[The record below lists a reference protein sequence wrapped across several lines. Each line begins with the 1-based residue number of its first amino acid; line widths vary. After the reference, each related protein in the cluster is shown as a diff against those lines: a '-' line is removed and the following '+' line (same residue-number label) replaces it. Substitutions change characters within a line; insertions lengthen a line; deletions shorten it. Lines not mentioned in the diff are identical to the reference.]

1 MNHVVIKFRVP
12 QLGRTQRLNIYQN
25 IVNWAIDHKYITS
38 EETISG
44 TSDCSK
50 PIEFFK
56 EELLDDLKQN
66 SVHFIY
72 IQRDDNIIALE
83 ESPLAICES
92 SESFDPNKKGLQE
105 IDDQVLEQMAS
116 CCTMLAMEGHLFIIE
131 LDI

>member
-12 QLGRTQRLNIYQN
+12 QLDRTQRLNIYQN
-25 IVNWAIDHKYITS
+25 IVNWAIEHKYITS

-66 SVHFIY
+66 NVHFIY

-83 ESPLAICES
+83 ESPLAICEG
-92 SESFDPNKKGLQE
+92 SESFDPNQKGLQE

>member
-1 MNHVVIKFRVP
+1 MNNIVNKIRVP
-12 QLGRTQRLNIYQN
+12 QLNYTQRLNIYKN
-25 IVNWAIDHKYITS
+25 IVNWAIEHKYISS

-44 TSDCSK
+44 NADCSK
-50 PIEFFK
+50 PIEFFR

-66 SVHFIY
+66 NVHFIY

-83 ESPLAICES
+83 ESPLAICEG
-92 SESFDPNKKGLQE
+92 SESYDPKQKGLQE

-116 CCTMLAMEGHLFIIE
+116 CCTMLAMEGHLFIME

>member
-1 MNHVVIKFRVP
+1 MNNIVNKFRVP
-12 QLGRTQRLNIYQN
+12 QLSADQRLNIYKN
-25 IVNWAIDHKYITS
+25 IVNWAIEHKYITT

-44 TSDCSK
+44 TSDCSE
-50 PIEFFK
+50 PIEFFR

-83 ESPLAICES
+83 ESPLAICEG
-92 SESFDPNKKGLQE
+92 SESYDPKQKGLQE
-105 IDDQVLEQMAS
+105 IDDNVLEQMAS
-116 CCTMLAMEGHLFIIE
+116 CCTMIAMEGHLFIME

>member
-12 QLGRTQRLNIYQN
+12 QLGRTQRLNIY
-25 IVNWAIDHKYITS
+25 S

>member
-1 MNHVVIKFRVP
+1 MAIVNKLRVP
-12 QLGRTQRLNIYQN
+12 QLTENQRLNIYKEL
-25 IVNWAIDHKYITS
+25 VNWAIRNKYIS
-38 EETISG
+38 SIEIISG
-44 TSDCSK
+44 TADCSK
-50 PIEFFK
+50 PIDFFK

-83 ESPLAICES
+83 ESPLAICEG
-92 SESFDPNKKGLQE
+92 SESYDPNKKGLQE

>member
-1 MNHVVIKFRVP
+1 MAIINKFRVP
-12 QLGRTQRLNIYQN
+12 QLTADQRLNIYKN
-25 IVNWAIDHKYITS
+25 IVNWAIEHRYISS

-44 TSDCSK
+44 NADCSK
-50 PIEFFK
+50 SIEFFR

-66 SVHFIY
+66 NVHFIY

-92 SESFDPNKKGLQE
+92 SDCYDPNQKGLQE
-105 IDDQVLEQMAS
+105 IDDKVLDFMAS
-116 CCTMLAMEGHLFIIE
+116 CCTMLAIEEHLFIIE

>member
-1 MNHVVIKFRVP
+1 MAIINKFRVP
-12 QLGRTQRLNIYQN
+12 QLSANQRLNIYKN
-25 IVNWAIDHKYITS
+25 IVNWAINNQYITS

-44 TSDCSK
+44 IADCSK
-50 PIEFFK
+50 PIEFFR

-66 SVHFIY
+66 NVHFIY

-83 ESPLAICES
+83 ESPLAICEG
-92 SESFDPNKKGLQE
+92 SESYNPKQRGLQE